1 MKTLLAAAALGLAT
15 LAGAAGAQAPQGA
28 AAPAP
33 RLTYVFTV
41 KVTLDPAVEVG
52 QSEGGRRRFIAV
64 TGGEVYGPRLHGK
77 VLPGGGDWQTILP
90 AGLTKVEAHYFLKTD
105 SGTVI
110 EVTNPGLRTAT
121 AEVVERLARGEDVDP
136 ALYYFRTTPS
146 FRVGAPELDWMQR
159 HAFVARG
166 IRKPDHVVIDYYMV
180 E

>member
-1 MKTLLAAAALGLAT
+1 MKALFAAAALGLAA
-15 LAGAAGAQAPQGA
+15 LAGAAGAEPPQGA

-33 RLTYVFTV
+33 TLTYVFTV

-52 QSEGGRRRFIAV
+52 PSEGGRRRFIAI

-90 AGLTKVEAHYFLKTD
+90 EGLTKVEAHYFLKTD
-105 SGTVI
+105 SGAVI

-121 AEVVERLARGEDVDP
+121 ADVVERLAKGENVDP

-146 FRVGAPELDWMQR
+146 FRVAGGELDWLAR

-166 IRKPDHVVIDYYMV
+166 IRRPDHVLIDYYMV